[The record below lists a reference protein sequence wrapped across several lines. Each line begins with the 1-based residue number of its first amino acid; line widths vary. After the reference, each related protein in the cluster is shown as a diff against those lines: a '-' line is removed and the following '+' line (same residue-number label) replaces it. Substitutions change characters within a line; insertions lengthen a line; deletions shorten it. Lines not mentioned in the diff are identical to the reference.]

1 MVASSAV
8 RAFRATATAGLR
20 ARAVPAPLYT
30 RPSIYYRRTAQVH
43 DSLRYSTDAKP
54 DAVAKGT
61 EGAAGKGEG
70 EAAPKETANAPR
82 EVKEAPKEEPKA
94 REPPAPKAPKKSGRS
109 RKFLGTSLLVGLV
122 VGYVYGSDTRAS
134 AHRYALVPLIRLLY
148 PDAEDAHHLGVDM
161 LKCLYGYGLHPRER
175 GNPDG
180 DGKLATEVRLLPCL
194 LYKNKFCYGVF

>member
-20 ARAVPAPLYT
+20 ARAVPVPLYT

-43 DSLRYSTDAKP
+43 NSLRYSTDAKP
-54 DAVAKGT
+54 
-61 EGAAGKGEG
+61 GAAATGATDTTGKGESENAPK
-70 EAAPKETANAPR
+70 EAAPK
-82 EVKEAPKEEPKA
+82 EVKEAPKEAKEPKA
-94 REPPAPKAPKKSGRS
+94 KDPPAPKAKSGRS
-109 RKFLGTSLLVGLV
+109 KFLGTSLLVALV

-134 AHRYALVPLIRLLY
+134 VHRYGLVPLIRLLY
-148 PDAEDAHHLGVDM
+148 PDAEDAHHMGVDM

-180 DGKLATEVRLLPCL
+180 DGKLATEVAPFLPGS
-194 LYKNKFCYGVF
+194 FIYGS